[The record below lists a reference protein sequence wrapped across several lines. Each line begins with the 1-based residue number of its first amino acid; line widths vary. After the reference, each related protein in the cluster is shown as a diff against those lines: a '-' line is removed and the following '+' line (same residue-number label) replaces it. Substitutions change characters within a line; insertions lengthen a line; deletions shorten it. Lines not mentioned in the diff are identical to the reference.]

1 MRIRPSDRDDLAR
14 LRAHLAG
21 LALDVAGLRTRR
33 IVQKYSADQ
42 PRVPSGNADGG
53 QWTDGGG
60 VGSGSGAR
68 TPDDGAPRSH
78 TIEHPTGDPAVS
90 SRTTLYADG
99 GRVASTIKGGGAL
112 AGGSERYTVIA
123 QNGDAATFETV
134 GRVQTV
140 YGADGRPLARNA
152 WTSAG
157 AVPVPLPRPA
167 VDVPI
172 PTGIAV
178 LGLSMMVQQEML
190 RRQMQD
196 ALTPVLAFRSRL
208 YDFDGG
214 TRGEPTALELG
225 FVGELSRE
233 ETERACP
240 KLPLVQ
246 SMADEART
254 WVGPMRPDETP
265 ATYGTRMHTR
275 LRFNVRSFGDPTLKA
290 EEAWFSGEPASQWDP
305 GHVRFDVVELA
316 PNKTVCIYDLKTGR
330 AGFPP
335 KRAGDYAKEA
345 SMAYENYVS
354 FLAIEIR
361 NR

>member
-1 MRIRPSDRDDLAR
+1 MRIKPTDRDNLAR

-60 VGSGSGAR
+60 VGSGSWA
-68 TPDDGAPRSH
+68 PDDGAMRSH
-78 TIEHPTGDPAVS
+78 TIEHPTGDPSVR
-90 SRTTLYADG
+90 SRTTLHADG
-99 GRVASTIKGGGAL
+99 GRIASTIKGGGAL

-123 QNGDAATFETV
+123 QNGAAATFETV

-140 YGADGRPLARNA
+140 YGADGRPIARNA

-190 RRQMQD
+190 RRQMQG

-208 YDFDGG
+208 FQPQA
-214 TRGEPTALELG
+214 EPRAHTLELG
-225 FVGELSRE
+225 FVGEISDE
-233 ETERACP
+233 EVMRACP
-240 KLPLVQ
+240 KLSIVKQLW
-246 SMADEART
+246 DEANAEL
-254 WVGPMRPDETP
+254 GPRSSDMLP
-265 ATYGTRMHTR
+265 AIYGTKIHKRWSDYIDQ
-275 LRFNVRSFGDPTLKA
+275 LGDPDLVT
-290 EEAWFSGEPASQWDP
+290 EEAIFNGQPSRKVDGSKLIDTLQT
-305 GHVRFDVVELA
+305 A
-316 PNKTVCIYDLKTGR
+316 PDGTICIYDGKTGQAKFR
-330 AGFPP
+330 YRQAS
-335 KRAGDYAKEA
+335 DYARVEWSKHPG
-345 SMAYENYVS
+345 
-354 FLAIEIR
+354 FQRFIAIELLAP
-361 NR
+361 